1 MNRNIARC
9 LYGVLFAGG
18 LTVLGATAANAAD
31 STTGTDGI
39 LSGTVVDA
47 VVSIP
52 VTLNGTAVSVLG
64 DASSTDATTP
74 APAAPA
80 APAPTTSGSDSVLGG
95 TNVAPLISI
104 PITLGGNAI
113 GVVGDSATSNSTA
126 DAPAPAP
133 VAAPTAAETSGD
145 SSVGGG
151 SNVAPLIS
159 VPITVSGNSISVVG
173 DSATDGSTTGAVEAP
188 AAPAEPA
195 TPASGAATS
204 GDDGILGGTLV
215 DPTVTLPVTVGG
227 NAISVVGDSASN
239 GSATEV
245 TGSVPAAPAAGT
257 DTGTSGDDSVLGGSL
272 VSPDVTLPVTVGG
285 NAISLVGDSSS
296 TGSATEVAGSTP
308 ATPAAGTGTSGDDG
322 VLGGTLVDP
331 TVSLPITVGGN
342 GISVIGD
349 SESNGSATEVAG
361 SAPAAPAA
369 GSGTDTSGNDS
380 VLGGTVVSPDVTVPV
395 TVGGNGISL
404 IGDSS
409 STGSATE
416 VGGSTPAAPAAGAG
430 TSGNDG
436 ILGGTII
443 APVIELPVTIGG
455 NAISVIGD
463 SETTEPTVVVPTTP
477 TTPVVPTTPTTP
489 VIPTDPT
496 TPVTPVTQTDPA
508 TPVDPATPAEVA
520 TPATAAVSAT
530 TMANTSSATTSAMS
544 ADALASSGAG
554 EVGMFLGLSAL
565 LLLLGGA
572 AVSIAR
578 KRTALQ

>member
-74 APAAPA
+74 APAAPD

-113 GVVGDSATSNSTA
+113 GVVGDSTTSNSTA

-133 VAAPTAAETSGD
+133 VAAPAASETSGD

-173 DSATDGSTTGAVEAP
+173 DSATEDATASAAEAP

-195 TPASGAATS
+195 MPAPGAATS

-215 DPTVTLPVTVGG
+215 DPAVTLPITIGG

-245 TGSVPAAPAAGT
+245 TGSAPAAAAAGAG
-257 DTGTSGDDSVLGGSL
+257 TGTSGDDSVLGGSL

-285 NAISLVGDSSS
+285 NGISLIGDSSS

-308 ATPAAGTGTSGDDG
+308 VAPASGTGTGTSGD
-322 VLGGTLVDP
+322 
-331 TVSLPITVGGN
+331 
-342 GISVIGD
+342 
-349 SESNGSATEVAG
+349 
-361 SAPAAPAA
+361 
-369 GSGTDTSGNDS
+369 DS

-395 TVGGNGISL
+395 TVGGNGISV

-409 STGSATE
+409 SNGSATE
-416 VGGSTPAAPAAGAG
+416 VAGSTPAAPAAGAG

-443 APVIELPVTIGG
+443 SPVIELPVTIGG
-455 NAISVIGD
+455 NAVSVIGD
-463 SETTEPTVVVPTTP
+463 SETPEPTVVVPSTP
-477 TTPVVPTTPTTP
+477 TTPVV
-489 VIPTDPT
+489 PTDPT
-496 TPVTPVTQTDPA
+496 TPVTPTDPTTPVTPTDPA

-530 TMANTSSATTSAMS
+530 TKANTSSAMTSAKF

-554 EVGMFLGLSAL
+554 EVGLFLGLSAL
-565 LLLLGGA
+565 LLLLGV
-572 AVSIAR
+572 AVVGIAR